1 MTEETNIQKSLMEQV
16 LDEMFASIEGR
27 QEFDAD
33 TIQKLKQLALRG
45 DLTKETK
52 ETQII
57 EAIKLESGE
66 HHESP

>member
-16 LDEMFASIEGR
+16 LNEMFASIEGR

-33 TIQKLKQLALRG
+33 TIQKLKQLAMRG
-45 DLTKETK
+45 DLTK

-57 EAIKLESGE
+57 EAIKLASGE
-66 HHESP
+66 HRESP

>member
-33 TIQKLKQLALRG
+33 TIQKLKQLAMRG

-57 EAIKLESGE
+57 EAIKLASGE
-66 HHESP
+66 HRESP

>member
-33 TIQKLKQLALRG
+33 TIQKLKQLAMRG
-45 DLTKETK
+45 DLTK

-57 EAIKLESGE
+57 EAIKLASGE
-66 HHESP
+66 HRENP